1 MVYSVCVLIMAGEIM
16 ILYIARHGESLGNTG
31 ENNSVDPEL
40 SEKGKTQ
47 ASLLGKRM
55 EKEKIDCIISS
66 PLIRAVETAVATAEL
81 KNMPIEI
88 WPLLFEVG
96 TESSF
101 KGQGIDNLKKIY
113 NNLLC
118 YDDGI
123 EYPMCLG
130 NENKEISYQRAKDVI
145 ERIRKRFDDNATVMI
160 VAHGTFNN
168 YLINAAFGF
177 PVRDDFNFCQ
187 ENTGLNCIKF
197 IKDGI
202 DKVKAEFTND
212 YSHLCI

>member
-1 MVYSVCVLIMAGEIM
+1 M

-31 ENNSVDPEL
+31 ENNGIDPIL
-40 SEKGKTQ
+40 SELGRHQ
-47 ASLLGKRM
+47 ALCLGRRM
-55 EKEKIDCIISS
+55 KDEKIDCIIAS
-66 PLIRAVETAVATAEL
+66 PLVRAVETAAKTAEF
-81 KNMPIEI
+81 KNMPVEI

-96 TESSF
+96 TEAGF
-101 KGQGIDNLKKIY
+101 EGQGIEKLKIVYSDLKM
-113 NNLLC
+113 
-118 YDDGI
+118 YDDGK
-123 EYPMCLG
+123 EYPLSLVA
-130 NENKEISYQRAKDVI
+130 ENKEISYARAKEVI
-145 ERIRKRFDDNATVMI
+145 ERIRNRFDDDATVML

-212 YSHLCI
+212 YSHLIYNF